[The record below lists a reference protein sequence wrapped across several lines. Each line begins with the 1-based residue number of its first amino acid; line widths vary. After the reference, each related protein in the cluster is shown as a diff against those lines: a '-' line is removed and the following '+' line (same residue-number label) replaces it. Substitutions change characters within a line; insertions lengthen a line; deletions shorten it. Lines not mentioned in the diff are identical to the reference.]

1 MDFTTMVSNFKRRVL
16 EEEKEELEELSGAAR
31 EKVKRYIKDG
41 TPGRHTPRH
50 SFNHIFGDEETM
62 RLIIPLE
69 GEIRVKG
76 TELFKRITEQGW
88 TPAFT
93 NKFVTQ
99 KLQRR
104 VGDLPADFG
113 TPNPETNPDPRP
125 VEDYEEEKEVSVLT
139 MAKEEVRT
147 IPKGPRAG
155 EKITNTKKVA
165 LGKLI
170 GKIGTPED
178 KQWWAQYQSNLNEE
192 HNVQEYFLRPWMNDF
207 KGVGEARPII
217 IISRHPIDVARMS
230 DFSMTHSCH
239 SEGSSH
245 FHCAINE
252 SKGHG
257 MVAYL
262 VRGEDAET
270 VTKYV
275 NEGEDEIF
283 RDSDHR
289 GFLDDKPEPVGRV
302 RIRKLFN
309 PDTNEEF
316 ATVEDRVYGVNVP
329 DFLPTVRKWTRDTQ
343 EDMWKGK
350 DGKMKED
357 FVNDAHWILL
367 GGDYLDT
374 EVEEQLTLMFGDT
387 EWEQAAKDNFEYST
401 FPHDDL
407 YDETAEDDDESE
419 QAEERVGIIIQNA
432 NQAST
437 HTSFHGDIEEGWDEM
452 PWYISAGC
460 GFDFEIQ
467 VDEEKME
474 DIPTYQSPWSEQ
486 REFQDPLQSVM
497 EDYGPFS
504 EYDGWEV
511 EVDFGSSATD
521 EVRIEVRGNF
531 NASQRGIEG
540 VDELEEWCNEI
551 TNEMDEKHNSIKASL
566 RAALM
571 DMGYIQP
578 GTYEK
583 AVEEMVHNL
592 EYENFQIL
600 YDENDPGDGID
611 ILLKG
616 AEDGSNKLY
625 DGEYHKVIDK
635 IPVISPDG
643 HNVEERLIYLINRSP
658 GNFAAGV
665 RRAFKNFVRRAA
677 REAAKQEQLPFGD
690 KYERPDR
697 TSFAEPT
704 TSQTD
709 FSPAIPDTGMDIKV
723 AVLPVAGL
731 KIPYKGY
738 TPRERLSPEDLKILD
753 KMGLD
758 LVYRFVLKI
767 DQEVTEETYPK
778 IRALLDYLDKNLEV
792 LEGAIKEEVA
802 AVYKKAS
809 ADVKQNAEDEIKQRA
824 ELAAAEKALE
834 KTGGVIPAKLGDPV
848 PVGEAKIR
856 EAIRRVIRKQLL
868 KEEEGAFET
877 RLFQI
882 NLRIQ
887 INKGV
892 GGGIEQKLNRI
903 RSIQGVTV
911 VGHEEGQKVGAM
923 RVIEARIKFHP
934 ASDSLRPF
942 SYVNQ
947 VLVPEINSSK
957 VVPGVKVIDIV
968 RGTLKRI
975 DK

>member
-1 MDFTTMVSNFKRRVL
+1 MDFTTMVSNFKRHIL
-16 EEEKEELEELSGAAR
+16 EEGKEELEELSGAAR

-50 SFNHIFGDEETM
+50 SFSHIFGDEETM

-88 TPAFT
+88 APAFT
-93 NKFVTQ
+93 NKMVKQ

-104 VGDLPADFG
+104 VGDLPPDFG
-113 TPNPETNPDPRP
+113 VPNPETNPDPRP

-270 VTKYV
+270 VTKFI
-275 NEGEDEIF
+275 NDGEDEIF
-283 RDSDHR
+283 GDSDYR
-289 GFLDDKPEPVGRV
+289 RFDDNPTPVGRV

-309 PDTNEEF
+309 PDTGEEF

-329 DFLPTVRKWTRDTQ
+329 DFLPTVRKWARDTQ

-407 YDETAEDDDESE
+407 YDETEEGEDESE

-437 HTSFHGDIEEGWDEM
+437 HTSFYGDIEEGWDEM

-460 GFDFEIQ
+460 GLDFEIQ
-467 VDEEKME
+467 IDEEKME

-486 REFQDPLQSVM
+486 REFQAPLQSVL

-521 EVRIEVRGNF
+521 EVRIEVRGSF
-531 NASQRGIEG
+531 NASQRGIES

-551 TNEMDEKHNSIKASL
+551 INEMDEKHNSIKANL

-571 DMGYIQP
+571 EMGYIQP

-616 AEDGSNKLY
+616 SEDGSDRRY
-625 DGEYHKVIDK
+625 DGKFHKVIDN
-635 IPVISPDG
+635 IPVMSPDG
-643 HNVEERLIYLINRSP
+643 HNVAERLIYLINKSP
-658 GNFAAGV
+658 GNFAARV
-665 RRAFKNFVRRAA
+665 RAAFKRFVRTAS

-690 KYERPDR
+690 KYKRPDR

-709 FSPAIPDTGMDIKV
+709 FSPAIPDAGMDIKV
-723 AVLPVAGL
+723 AVLPAAGL
-731 KIPYKGY
+731 KKPYQSY
-738 TPRERLSPEDLKILD
+738 TPRERASPEDLKILD

-792 LEGAIKEEVA
+792 LEGAIKEEVT
-802 AVYKKAS
+802 AVYKKAA
-809 ADVKQNAEDEIKQRA
+809 ADVKQNVEDETKQRA
-824 ELAAAEKALE
+824 DLAAAEKALE
-834 KTGGVIPAKLGDPV
+834 KTGGAIPATLGAPV

-856 EAIRRVIRKQLL
+856 EAIRRVIRKRLL
-868 KEEEGAFET
+868 KEEERGFET
-877 RLFQI
+877 MLYQVVLQLKI
-882 NLRIQ
+882 DPAS
-887 INKGV
+887 

-903 RSIQGVTV
+903 RAIQGVTV
-911 VGHEEGQKVGAM
+911 VGHHEADIALADAK
-923 RVIEARIKFHP
+923 VIEAKIKFHP
-934 ASDSLRPF
+934 ESDAMQPGT
-942 SYVNQ
+942 YVTRI
-947 VLVPEINSSK
+947 LVPAINISQH
-957 VVPGVKVIDIV
+957 VPGVSVIKVIK
-968 RGTLKRI
+968 GTLKRL